1 MAEEGERKNRVIQ
14 QMEGQISSLSQKVQA
29 KEEQQTTEMDRLKIA
44 LSNEVEQLQ
53 LQIQDLNTQN
63 QLVLSMKDAELA
75 ELKSHAVLNAT
86 KIENNSKSLIHERE
100 MNKTLRSENTSLQCT
115 VSELQAEIVEMDNV
129 IKMNDASTKRKDFEL
144 DAKSRALEEKDAT
157 ISAMS
162 KQLTKTRE
170 YLATEKQ
177 VSYKHKSLLGI
188 SLNL

>member
-44 LSNEVEQLQ
+44 HSNEVEQLQ

-144 DAKSRALEEKDAT
+144 DAKSRALKEKDAT

-177 VSYKHKSLLGI
+177 VSYKHKLLLGI